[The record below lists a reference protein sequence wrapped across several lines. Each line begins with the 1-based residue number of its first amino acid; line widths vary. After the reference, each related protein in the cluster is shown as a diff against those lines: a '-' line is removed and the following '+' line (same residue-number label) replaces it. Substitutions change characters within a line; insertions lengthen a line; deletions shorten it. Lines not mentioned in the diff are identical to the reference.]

1 MPVPSMSLCAV
12 LFGAALVAQTPVPSP
27 AKAPVARGGCVIA
40 AGSSP
45 HARLFGGQSWPQGRV
60 PYVLDASVTPTM
72 AASLQSAMA
81 EIASRVRVQFVQRT
95 TEVDYVLVRNANL
108 NSSPIGRQGGAQ
120 NLFVADWGVRFE
132 VVHALMHVLG
142 FWHEHQRP
150 DRDTFV
156 QVQIANVDPARAVE
170 FALVPVG
177 NTYGQAYDFDSVMHF
192 GASEGSSNGQP
203 TLVVLP
209 PNQAQQGAIGQ
220 RTHLSNG
227 DLEVLRRT
235 YGSLLPPAVTSAS
248 PASIPSFQSP
258 AITLTGTRL
267 DETTRVLFRQ
277 SVVSFQVLSP
287 TQLRITPPLLP
298 AIGAAD
304 ITVESGAGPGQPIAV
319 QVFGLDP
326 PRLDGPPVLNTQLAF
341 PFRVYSDAGR
351 RVLLLAAFDN
361 LPSVAPGIV
370 TLGIGNQFTTYGQV
384 AIVAADASGVAN
396 FSLQGPPGLPA
407 GTSVWLQ
414 AVAYD
419 LANFTLPLSSSNVLP
434 VRVF

>member
-1 MPVPSMSLCAV
+1 MPASSIPLCAV
-12 LFGAALVAQTPVPSP
+12 LLGASLVAQTPVPDSANGSIP
-27 AKAPVARGGCVIA
+27 RRGCVIA

-45 HARLFGGQSWPQGRV
+45 QARLFGGQPWAQGRV
-60 PYVLDASVTPTM
+60 PYALDASVTPTM
-72 AASLQSAMA
+72 AASLQAAMA
-81 EIASRVRVQFVQRT
+81 EISSRVRVQFVPRT
-95 TEVDYVLVRNANL
+95 TELDYVLVRNANL
-108 NSSPIGRQGGAQ
+108 NSSPIGRQGGVQ

-150 DRDTFV
+150 DRDTYV
-156 QVQIANVDPARAVE
+156 QVQTANVDPARAVE
-170 FALVPVG
+170 FAIVPVG

-209 PNQAQQGAIGQ
+209 PNQTRQGTIGQ
-220 RTHLSNG
+220 RTQLSPG
-227 DLEVLRRT
+227 DVEVLRRT
-235 YGSLLPPAVTSAS
+235 YGSLLPPAVTAAS
-248 PASIPSFQSP
+248 PASIPSFQAP
-258 AITLTGTRL
+258 AITLTGLRL

-277 SVVSFQVLSP
+277 TSVSFQVLSP

-304 ITVESGAGPGQPIAV
+304 ITVESGSGPGQPFAV
-319 QVFGLDP
+319 QVLGLDP

-341 PFRVYSDAGR
+341 PFRVFSDAGR

-361 LPSVAPGIV
+361 VPSVAPGIV
-370 TLGIGNQFTTYGQV
+370 TLGIGNNFTTYGQV
-384 AIVAADASGVAN
+384 AIVAADASGVAS